1 MDTPFKQQIDELVT
15 KNPIVVFMKGTKEMP
30 QCGFSARVVQIFNTL
45 GVAFHDVNILANEQL
60 RTEMKTYSNWPT
72 FPQVYIKGEFVG
84 GCDIVTEMYEK
95 GELQPLVSA

>member
-1 MDTPFKQQIDELVT
+1 MDATFKQQIDTLLAQHKV
-15 KNPIVVFMKGTKEMP
+15 VVFMKGAQTMP

-45 GVAFHDVNILANEQL
+45 GVAFHDVDILANEQI

-72 FPQVYIKGEFVG
+72 FPQVYINGEFVG